1 METMYQTVDQSGIS
15 IPLEIARSFGLT
27 EGTRIAISWQKDGI
41 RVAAAEVSAEEIE
54 NRALRFLLKHVGD
67 AVGVGTLQRTD
78 SGHWLAP
85 VLESATDQ
93 RIGQLCY
100 TAAGDLVPG
109 QSTSMEGLLGVGNGA

>member
-41 RVAAAEVSAEEIE
+41 RVAAAEISAEEVE

-67 AVGVGTLQRTD
+67 AVGIGTLQRTAT
-78 SGHWLAP
+78 GQWLAP
-85 VLESATDQ
+85 VLESATGQ
-93 RIGQLCY
+93 TIGQLCY
-100 TAAGDLVPG
+100 TAAGELVPG
-109 QSTSMEGLLGVGNGA
+109 QSTPVKDLLGVGNGA